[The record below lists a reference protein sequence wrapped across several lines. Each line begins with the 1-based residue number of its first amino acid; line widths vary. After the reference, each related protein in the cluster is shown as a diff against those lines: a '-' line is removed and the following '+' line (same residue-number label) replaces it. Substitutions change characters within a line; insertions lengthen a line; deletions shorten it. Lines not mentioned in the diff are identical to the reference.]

1 MVVIQVIVDIDIG
14 VAFDINIDVGVDVDV
29 AGLGSRVAD
38 VRRLHIAGHSHGSQS
53 RVAVAVMGRG
63 SQGLHR
69 QRQQPPGRRQGQ
81 QKH

>member
-1 MVVIQVIVDIDIG
+1 MVVIQIIVDIDVGI
-14 VAFDINIDVGVDVDV
+14 AFDINIDVGVDVDV

-53 RVAVAVMGRG
+53 WVAVTGRG